1 MRRLMKG
8 WRPGEKGF
16 TLIELL
22 IVIAILGII
31 AAVVIPNAA
40 GFMITGTLNAA
51 NTEAANVKT
60 AAVGYMAEHDAWPA
74 DTTVTDFNNYY
85 SGTLKAKYT
94 FDVDTGLIT
103 AAEDV
108 GTGWGIGTK
117 IKWVAADQKF
127 VRF

>member
-1 MRRLMKG
+1 MRRLMK
-8 WRPGEKGF
+8 RLHRGERGF

-60 AAVGYMAEHDAWPA
+60 GAVGFMAENDGVWP
-74 DTTVTDFNNYY
+74 DTSGDLTDYY
-85 SGTLKAKYT
+85 AGTLKGTYT
-94 FDVDTGLIT
+94 FDDDGFIS
-103 AAEDV
+103 AATPGDWGDDISWDEDDQ
-108 GTGWGIGTK
+108 T
-117 IKWVAADQKF
+117 WVRAGG
-127 VRF
+127 